1 MSIFTAQGIWAG
13 GLAGSV
19 PLRRLVITSLP
30 SLQHAFRCGP
40 TLRTALYGR
49 TGIANDRGLD
59 RPTGCHMGIELG
71 ARDRHH
77 PRHRLGVIKQGAPDH
92 RLHDAHLTIDGA
104 IVGQRTSIDAL
115 TGLAGRGRG
124 LFRSPRRSRV
134 AASRCRA
141 PCPQS
146 AQVRLRRPLRPPCGQ

>member
-1 MSIFTAQGIWAG
+1 M
-13 GLAGSV
+13 
-19 PLRRLVITSLP
+19 
-30 SLQHAFRCGP
+30 
-40 TLRTALYGR
+40 YGR

-115 TGLAGRGRG
+115 TGLAGRGKRG
-124 LFRSPRRSRV
+124 ALVSGATASPSTTRI
-134 AASRCRA
+134 AAK
-141 PCPQS
+141 
-146 AQVRLRRPLRPPCGQ
+146 G